1 MCKRWISYVKF
12 KKYRSLDYNC
22 GDVMFTLSDRAKK
35 YLALGLL
42 VGMLT
47 ITIVG
52 SVFLVK
58 NWEYIRMLE
67 SQGYLG
73 LFLISIFAGCPI
85 PIPSPNMILT
95 FTLGSILNPVL
106 VGLVSGFGN
115 GVGNTLVYLTGRGG
129 IFFFKNLGSSDTPDE
144 NPSWLKKIYQ
154 KLTSPRMKEI
164 ARRRALLAVFLL
176 SMYPNPLL
184 MPIIIGMGAARYK
197 FWKFFL
203 ACWAGKTVEAM
214 VISYLGYFGLR
225 SILHYFGVEVT

>member
-1 MCKRWISYVKF
+1 MFTISQNV
-12 KKYRSLDYNC
+12 KKY
-22 GDVMFTLSDRAKK
+22 F
-35 YLALGLL
+35 ALGLL
-42 VGMLT
+42 ALTLT

-58 NWEYIRMLE
+58 NWEYMKMLE

-73 LFLISIFAGCPI
+73 LFLISIFAGSPI

-115 GVGNTLVYLTGRGG
+115 GIGNTLVYLTGRGG
-129 IFFFKNLGSSDTPDE
+129 LFFFRNLGSSDKPDE
-144 NPSWLKKIYQ
+144 NPSWLRRLYQ
-154 KLTSPRMKEI
+154 KFTSPRMKDL
-164 ARRRALLAVFLL
+164 ARRHALLAVFLL

-184 MPIIIGMGAARYK
+184 MAIIMGMGAARYK

-203 ACWAGKTVEAM
+203 VCWAGKTVEAM
-214 VISYLGYFGLR
+214 VLSYLGYFGLR
-225 SILHYFGVEVT
+225 SILHYFGIEVT